1 MKNWT
6 GLLGSLLAVVPLVN
20 ALPAG
25 QSSVTVTIPR
35 PETRVIGSRK
45 GSVETFNGIPY
56 ARQPVG
62 PLRLRPPQRQNESL
76 GTIDATG
83 IPRSCPQFLLPTDES
98 EFPISLLGQLLN
110 HPFVQ
115 HVTNTGEDCLNL
127 NVQRPRGTAPD
138 AKLPVLF
145 WIFGGGFELGSTAMY
160 DASSLVE
167 ESVRQGKPI
176 MFVAVKYR
184 LGGFGFMPGKEILAD
199 GAANLGLLDQR
210 LGLEWV
216 ADNIAA
222 FGGDPSRV
230 TIWGQ
235 SAGSISV
242 LDQMLLY
249 GGDNTYNGN
258 PLFHGAIMNS
268 GTVAPADPVDCPKGQ
283 VVYDT
288 VVENAGCESA
298 ADTLECLRD
307 LDYSTFLDAAN
318 SVPGIVGY
326 HSIALSY
333 VPRPDGTALPE
344 SPNILVDEGRYARV
358 PFIAGDQEDE
368 GSFFAL
374 FQPNLTT
381 TNDIVDYLDTLPFHN
396 AGRTVLQE
404 YVATYQR
411 IGEDG
416 SPFRTS
422 FLNNWYPQ
430 FKRLAAI
437 LGDVTFTLARRLFL
451 ETTSQVSPE
460 VPSWSYLATYYYG
473 TPFLGTFHASDVL
486 QVFYGLPHPYAART
500 IRGYYF
506 SFVYN
511 QDPNDPKSGRP
522 IWPRWSERRQMMNFE
537 ANRAYMM
544 ADDFRA
550 DSADVLRRNVQAF
563 YI

>member
-1 MKNWT
+1 M
-6 GLLGSLLAVVPLVN
+6 
-20 ALPAG
+20 
-25 QSSVTVTIPR
+25 
-35 PETRVIGSRK
+35 
-45 GSVETFNGIPY
+45 
-56 ARQPVG
+56 
-62 PLRLRPPQRQNESL
+62 
-76 GTIDATG
+76 
-83 IPRSCPQFLLPTDES
+83 
-98 EFPISLLGQLLN
+98 
-110 HPFVQ
+110 
-115 HVTNTGEDCLNL
+115 
-127 NVQRPRGTAPD
+127 
-138 AKLPVLF
+138 
-145 WIFGGGFELGSTAMY
+145 FGGGFQLGSTATY
-160 DASSLVE
+160 DASNLLE

-176 MFVAVKYR
+176 MFVAVNYR
-184 LGGFGFMPGKEILAD
+184 VGGFGFMPGKEILAD

-249 GGDNTYNGN
+249 GGDHTYKGN

-283 VVYDT
+283 VVYNT
-288 VVENAGCESA
+288 VVENAGCASA
-298 ADTLECLRD
+298 ADTLECLRSA
-307 LDYSTFLDAAN
+307 DYSTFLDATN

-326 HSIALSY
+326 NSIALSY
-333 VPRPDGTALPE
+333 VPRPDGTVLPE
-344 SPNILVDEGRYARV
+344 SPNVLVDNGRYARV

-396 AGRTVLQE
+396 AGQRVLQE
-404 YVATYQR
+404 YVATYQNIR
-411 IGEDG
+411 EDG

-430 FKRLAAI
+430 FKLLAAI
-437 LGDVTFTLARRLFL
+437 LGDITFTLARRIFL

-473 TPFLGTFHASDVL
+473 TPLLGTFHASDVL

-511 QDPNDPKSGRP
+511 QDPNDPKSNRP
-522 IWPRWSERRQMMNFE
+522 TWPRWSERRQMMNFE

-550 DSADVLRRNVQAF
+550 DSADVLRRNVRSF